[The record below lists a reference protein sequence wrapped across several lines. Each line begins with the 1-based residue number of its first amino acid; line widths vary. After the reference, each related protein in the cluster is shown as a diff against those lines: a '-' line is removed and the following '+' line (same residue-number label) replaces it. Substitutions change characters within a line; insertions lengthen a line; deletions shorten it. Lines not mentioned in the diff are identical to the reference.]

1 MVDVS
6 LIIPIYNA
14 ESYIKLLLKDL
25 TDQTFENVEYLLID
39 DGSTDG
45 TKKLVET
52 WMNDSRDKRFKLIS
66 KQNGGVSSARNKGQ
80 VQNVGVN

>member
-25 TDQTFENVEYLLID
+25 TDQTFENAK
-39 DGSTDG
+39 S
-45 TKKLVET
+45 
-52 WMNDSRDKRFKLIS
+52 
-66 KQNGGVSSARNKGQ
+66 
-80 VQNVGVN
+80 